1 MTRKLTRISWWQWK
15 HYEHCRIM
23 LWPSFSGAINTHLV
37 LGVVCGGVVLYVHR
51 GIILP
56 GLVLSD
62 RSWPGNIMG
71 GGIYVVRLIY
81 LTKLQK
87 HLSELIPNSCLHCSQ
102 RLFLLLHL
110 LLLRALSTQ
119 SDPYQ
124 ALMTIDTKHRKKT
137 TESESENKNWRSKI
151 KILVH
156 GIWANN
162 IKS

>member
-102 RLFLLLHL
+102 RLFFFLLLDL
-110 LLLRALSTQ
+110 LLLRVLWVQTN
-119 SDPYQ
+119 PYQ
-124 ALMTIDTKHRKKT
+124 ALIFQIICSKLPKVFVQNATYISCSVWQIMTRRD
-137 TESESENKNWRSKI
+137 NGGW
-151 KILVH
+151 
-156 GIWANN
+156 
-162 IKS
+162 